1 MRYATKHRAANS
13 GGLFSPRHGLVTAL
27 LIALSLAIPFALSG
41 CAHLHKDLGTP
52 LPTAAEVALEPSGH
66 YSDFLRAYGPPAKI
80 SALPSGFVFL
90 YEHVQIDERQYGLI
104 LPGPIAKYFK
114 IVWATSLATTDVA
127 VFLFD
132 QQGHLSGS
140 GYRTFENDP
149 GGGFGLTLFFK
160 IKSLTDIDE
169 YTHSQEGILEW
180 GMAKF
185 RPIPLALNTAQSLD
199 TGDKGLDVLRV
210 DGMAGQRALELNR
223 TR

>member
-1 MRYATKHRAANS
+1 MQFVMRHRAASS
-13 GGLFSPRHGLVTAL
+13 GSLSSFRLATVLALF
-27 LIALSLAIPFALSG
+27 IATSLALPG

-52 LPTAAEVALEPSGH
+52 LPPAGEIAAPSDH
-66 YSDFLRAYGPPAKI
+66 FSDFLRAYGPPAKI